1 MNKLVAN
8 DEQMSN
14 IIVLVLYKDLDK
26 KNRALIV

>member
-26 KNRALIV
+26 KNQALFV

>member
-26 KNRALIV
+26 KNHALIV

>member
-14 IIVLVLYKDLDK
+14 IIVIVLHKDLDK
-26 KNRALIV
+26 KNHALIV

>member
-14 IIVLVLYKDLDK
+14 IIVLVLYRDLDK
-26 KNRALIV
+26 KNQPFIV